1 MEKDSYSSTT
11 TKSSFIRRS
20 ASFGNTSPFSSRG
33 NKHILRAYPST
44 LKNRWT
50 VFWNN
55 SRTFYNYLKWLARV
69 SPSLRNRNRLCQH
82 TATSTHLLTFQ
93 KTLHC
98 TRKQWNYLRS
108 IMYNFQHKIWS
119 QVQTI
124 THTVLLRK
132 QSPGASNLQ
141 RGWSCEYIFYSST
154 TVLNPWSEWTHCME
168 NGESNVFS
176 CLTLPR
182 IESKLHMNINT
193 VKLG

>member
-1 MEKDSYSSTT
+1 M
-11 TKSSFIRRS
+11 
-20 ASFGNTSPFSSRG
+20 
-33 NKHILRAYPST
+33 
-44 LKNRWT
+44 
-50 VFWNN
+50 FWNN

-93 KTLHC
+93 KTLHW
-98 TRKQWNYLRS
+98 TRKQCSRLLWNYWRS

-132 QSPGASNLQ
+132 QSPGESNLQ

-154 TVLNPWSEWTHCME
+154 TFLNPLTEWTHCME
-168 NGESNVFS
+168 NGESNLFS
-176 CLTLPR
+176 RLTLPR
-182 IESKLHMNINT
+182 IESKLHININT
-193 VKLG
+193 VKLS

>member
-1 MEKDSYSSTT
+1 M
-11 TKSSFIRRS
+11 
-20 ASFGNTSPFSSRG
+20 
-33 NKHILRAYPST
+33 
-44 LKNRWT
+44 
-50 VFWNN
+50 FWNN

-82 TATSTHLLTFQ
+82 TATSTHLLTNQ

-98 TRKQWNYLRS
+98 MRKQCSRLLWNYLRS

-141 RGWSCEYIFYSST
+141 RRWSCEYIFYSST
-154 TVLNPWSEWTHCME
+154 TFLNPWSEWTHCME
-168 NGESNVFS
+168 NGESNVFYR
-176 CLTLPR
+176 LTLPR